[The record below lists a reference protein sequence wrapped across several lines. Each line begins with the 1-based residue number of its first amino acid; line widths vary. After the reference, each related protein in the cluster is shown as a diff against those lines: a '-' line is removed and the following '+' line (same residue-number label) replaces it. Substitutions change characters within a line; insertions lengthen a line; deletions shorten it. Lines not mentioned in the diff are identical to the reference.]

1 MPWKS
6 AFADA
11 AYPISRVLMKPFTN
25 NKISND
31 LRKLLFNRR
40 LSGLQTAMSEYV
52 FGRWVR
58 RFPNIKDLKTFLT
71 QLQKTI
77 LATAILQNIAMH
89 WDEDD
94 VGVTDD
100 GAHDDKDGGGG
111 GDERGIDA
119 RTARQMSRQTLLDMP
134 A

>member
-6 AFADA
+6 AYADA
-11 AYPISRVLMKPFTN
+11 TYPISRVLMKPFTN

-77 LATAILQNIAMH
+77 LATVILQNIAMH
-89 WDEDD
+89 WDENY

-111 GDERGIDA
+111 GDEGGMDA
-119 RTARQMSRQTLLDMP
+119 RTARQMLRPTLLEMP